1 MDFAPRVDGR
11 STRGILPTM
20 GNEPQHARPEV
31 SPDPYVRLAAA
42 AIRAFIEQQTALSP
56 PADLPAEMRE
66 RAAVFV
72 SIKKS
77 GALRGCIGTFFPS
90 EPTIA
95 DEIVVNAIKSATMD
109 PRFPPID
116 ASEVDDLSVSVDVLT
131 TPEPCTEADLDPS
144 VYGILV
150 RSGARRGLLLPD
162 LEGVETVADQVL
174 ITRRK
179 AGIGPNEPIEIAR
192 FRVERHT

>member
-1 MDFAPRVDGR
+1 
-11 STRGILPTM
+11 M
-20 GNEPQHARPEV
+20 GNESQHERPDA
-31 SPDPYVRLAAA
+31 SPDPYVRLAVA
-42 AIRAFIEQQTALSP
+42 AIGAYIRQRTVLSP
-56 PADLPAEMRE
+56 PTDLPTEMRE

-77 GALRGCIGTFFPS
+77 GTLRGCIGTFFPS

-95 DEIVVNAIKSATMD
+95 DEIVANAIKSATMD

-116 ASEVDDLSVSVDVLT
+116 VSELDDLSVSVDVLT
-131 TPEPCTEADLDPS
+131 TPEPCSEEDLDPS
-144 VYGILV
+144 VYGILI
-150 RSGARRGLLLPD
+150 RAGARRGLLLPD

-179 AGIGPNEPIEIAR
+179 AGIAPSEPIEIAR